1 MANTGTALEGKGF
14 KSYDSLFGG
23 RWYFRWTP
31 YRVVGLGL
39 CGLLVFSIFYRLI
52 RGLGPATNLN
62 DHWPWGLWIAFDDL
76 SGIALAAGGF
86 FTAFMAHILNAKK
99 YKMLARAALITS
111 LFGYLIVSIG
121 VLMDLGRWYNF
132 WRPLVFWGYHS
143 WLFVVLWCVI
153 LYLNVQVLQLGHIVF
168 ERVNV
173 PKMKKIFDQILPALF
188 VTGIVIAF
196 VHQSALGAL
205 YIAMIDRQDPL
216 WWSMLLPLFFL
227 LSAIFVGPAM
237 CVIEGSLASKAY
249 KMDFHHEMP
258 LLIPVMKIGMWT
270 MIVYFVLKIIDLA
283 YRGHF
288 MSMFAGTLESNLFL
302 LALVAGVL
310 IPIILL
316 AKPNHQITVP
326 RIVTA
331 AVLMV
336 GGLVLDRMNVV
347 FTSMGKAMGG
357 HYFPHCI
364 EFSISIG
371 LIAFLLMAYC
381 FMVENFKIFP
391 YEHNHAH

>member
-1 MANTGTALEGKGF
+1 
-14 KSYDSLFGG
+14 
-23 RWYFRWTP
+23 
-31 YRVVGLGL
+31 
-39 CGLLVFSIFYRLI
+39 
-52 RGLGPATNLN
+52 
-62 DHWPWGLWIAFDDL
+62 
-76 SGIALAAGGF
+76 
-86 FTAFMAHILNAKK
+86 
-99 YKMLARAALITS
+99 
-111 LFGYLIVSIG
+111 
-121 VLMDLGRWYNF
+121 
-132 WRPLVFWGYHS
+132 
-143 WLFVVLWCVI
+143 
-153 LYLNVQVLQLGHIVF
+153 
-168 ERVNV
+168 
-173 PKMKKIFDQILPALF
+173 
-188 VTGIVIAF
+188 
-196 VHQSALGAL
+196 
-205 YIAMIDRQDPL
+205 
-216 WWSMLLPLFFL
+216 
-227 LSAIFVGPAM
+227 
-237 CVIEGSLASKAY
+237 
-249 KMDFHHEMP
+249 
-258 LLIPVMKIGMWT
+258 MKIGMWT

-391 YEHNHAH
+391 DEHNHAH